1 MNALALRTKC
11 CPMYNARGI
20 FSLFSFKNDSSEM
33 FCLFRP
39 VCKLRM
45 WKRAKW
51 DGRELKFS
59 HASSDTMKTFSI
71 ELEWREGS
79 QHDWWICQFV
89 WIFSSPYGFKVLFCF
104 IQSLCYF
111 LFLKGNSDCL
121 QFIINEFFFE
131 FCFSFCLNGLMEF
144 GSDFSSILASN
155 WIDLTTYQHDAW
167 AMFCSTMRKPRQWGI
182 LYVST

>member
-1 MNALALRTKC
+1 
-11 CPMYNARGI
+11 
-20 FSLFSFKNDSSEM
+20 
-33 FCLFRP
+33 
-39 VCKLRM
+39 M

-155 WIDLTTYQHDAW
+155 WIDLTSMTREQC
-167 AMFCSTMRKPRQWGI
+167 FVLQWENPDNEAFFTCLVI
-182 LYVST
+182 KQIETRNASCNAPNTFSVFYYRNSSSHLAPPKIVTTT